1 MKSEIES
8 IYNIYDKLNKN
19 FDNKLINTGELR
31 DLKENVIDCLEMDFE
46 YLKKG
51 LAEFEKL
58 NFEELTSS
66 KDSLYTLGVVNL
78 SKGLVNIIG
87 DLQDLEE
94 TLNNMNRKFM
104 LLSNEI
110 TEEEYNKSLEI
121 ITKTNKSN

>member
-19 FDNKLINTGELR
+19 FDNKLINAGELR

-78 SKGLVNIIG
+78 SMGLVNIIG

-110 TEEEYNKSLEI
+110 TEEEYNKPLEI
-121 ITKTNKSN
+121 ITKTNKFN

>member
-19 FDNKLINTGELR
+19 FDNKLIDASELR

-78 SKGLVNIIG
+78 SMGLVNIIG

>member
-31 DLKENVIDCLEMDFE
+31 DLKENVIDCLEKDFE

-110 TEEEYNKSLEI
+110 TE
-121 ITKTNKSN
+121 

>member
-78 SKGLVNIIG
+78 SMGLVNIIG